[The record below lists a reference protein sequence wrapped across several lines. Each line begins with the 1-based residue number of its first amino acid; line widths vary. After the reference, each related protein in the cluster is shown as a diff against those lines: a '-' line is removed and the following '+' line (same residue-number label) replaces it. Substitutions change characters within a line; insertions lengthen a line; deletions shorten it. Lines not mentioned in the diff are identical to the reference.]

1 MRRYVGLLP
10 LSQPPVSVQ
19 EEDLV
24 EVVDLVDLVAPAATV
39 IVELV
44 EGDMVQDQ
52 YQTRKKM
59 LFILVSAC
67 YRRSDVPVIF
77 M

>member
-59 LFILVSAC
+59 LFIIVSAC

>member
-59 LFILVSAC
+59 LFILVLH
-67 YRRSDVPVIF
+67 VTKGVMF
-77 M
+77 L

>member
-1 MRRYVGLLP
+1 VRRYVGLLP

-59 LFILVSAC
+59 LFILVLH
-67 YRRSDVPVIF
+67 VTEGVMF
-77 M
+77 L

>member
-24 EVVDLVDLVAPAATV
+24 EVVDLVDLVDLVAPAATV
-39 IVELV
+39 VVELV

-59 LFILVSAC
+59 LFILVLH
-67 YRRSDVPVIF
+67 VTEGVMF
-77 M
+77 L

>member
-59 LFILVSAC
+59 LFILVLH
-67 YRRSDVPVIF
+67 VTEGVMF
-77 M
+77 L